1 LTIFFTGGTPAHSPG
16 LVRANGTMLE
26 KPTSLTE
33 PVRKQKSMSQK
44 KSRICCTSAAT
55 LIPAVEFGISWTG
68 KTARHKTIWLE
79 LQHELVLER
88 HSNAVAV
95 LFRVLLELS
104 VEHYLAEK
112 KLPMEQK
119 LSRKV
124 VKSAQH
130 MLASKVI
137 DNKYAS
143 EIRKFE
149 NAEAIISANTMNAY
163 VHSADFSPSSNI

>member
-1 LTIFFTGGTPAHSPG
+1 
-16 LVRANGTMLE
+16 
-26 KPTSLTE
+26 
-33 PVRKQKSMSQK
+33 
-44 KSRICCTSAAT
+44 
-55 LIPAVEFGISWTG
+55 
-68 KTARHKTIWLE
+68 
-79 LQHELVLER
+79 
-88 HSNAVAV
+88 
-95 LFRVLLELS
+95 
-104 VEHYLAEK
+104 
-112 KLPMEQK
+112 MEQK